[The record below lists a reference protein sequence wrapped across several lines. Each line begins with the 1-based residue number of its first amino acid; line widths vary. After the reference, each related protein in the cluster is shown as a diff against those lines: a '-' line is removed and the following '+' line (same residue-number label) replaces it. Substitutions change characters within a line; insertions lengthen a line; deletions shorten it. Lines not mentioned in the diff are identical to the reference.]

1 VPMIIEARNL
11 VKKYNNYTVLKNLN
25 FTINNGEITVIVG
38 KSGCGK
44 STLLKV
50 LSTIDINETSGE
62 IIFGDINLLKLSK
75 KKRAEFRNRN
85 IGFIFQDYKLM
96 NELSVLQNCM
106 IPLLMNNRS
115 YSKAKELAEKF
126 INEFFPEKG
135 DFIKNIKPFFL
146 SGGEQQRVGIIRA
159 IIHQPKLILAD
170 EPTGNLDNETKKI
183 VIKHI
188 KSLKTFD
195 RAIVI
200 VTHDEEIV
208 NKLGDRVLKFEN
220 LTGK

>member
-1 VPMIIEARNL
+1 MIIEARNL

-75 KKRAEFRNRN
+75 KKRAEFRKRN

-96 NELSVLQNCM
+96 NEFSVLQNCM
-106 IPLLMNNRS
+106 IPLLMNGWS

>member
-1 VPMIIEARNL
+1 MIIEARNL